1 MKRFFTFLMAVWA
14 LLSISQTVKAVDF
27 CIMGTFDGKNRPDW
41 TKLDDKNMDLVGT
54 NKYSQTYQCTKAG
67 EYRFRFVV
75 EGWKGE
81 ICPEQSP
88 YDLTQASPSCDVFY
102 TDQTGRSDNYF
113 YVNMESG
120 KTYTFTLD
128 DTSAK
133 NRKVA
138 CTVSGSST
146 TPTEN
151 YAKFY
156 LIGNLKADT
165 DWAEETKT
173 NPFTTTD
180 GKTYTYT
187 FKGVEKTVYFRV
199 VGYESNGNK
208 FKENLAPDAKED
220 KALTTTY
227 EEVAYK
233 PYDDAKA
240 WTLNASSDKT
250 YTITLLYNGTTSNP
264 QIKYTEEGGG
274 SVTPPTPS
282 TNPIANRK
290 YSEGYYLVGNFF
302 NFDGPT
308 INYDDAVFKFKQQK
322 DDAEGNAVY
331 MVEIPATLT
340 ARAQVMSV
348 DATRTPVAVYGPGE
362 VLAINNS
369 TLPVGTDNQT
379 ATTGIQ
385 NLKSSTEIKDDGT
398 NYWNMTTRRTQ
409 YDGVGQDGSYKYYIT
424 VDKTTGKPSKWEIK
438 YTDLKRVAYLL
449 STNPLGS
456 ALTVGSTRV
465 QNTFESDNDKNKAN
479 FGSGRYYG
487 SLYMDKDD
495 EYYGVSNDL
504 RGNENVS
511 KHSYGYGAIEND
523 IDRPTYNKLFL
534 FGNGGLDVTKS
545 ENTKAAAN
553 WGTFKCP
560 TEGGVR
566 VLEFNTNK
574 GNNDVESAHGGTGA
588 EFQMRS
594 DREII
599 TSLSMVGPAI
609 PGTTTGNKWDWASPV
624 ADMDFDV
631 SENCYKLTIA
641 TTEENRNK
649 VFRFVGN
656 HTQKINWFENS
667 NVDQKEMAA
676 KYNDDG
682 TFGTGHTA
690 SPSDPNEVSYT
701 QTGLDPKDKSNDD
714 KLNILWNRPAGTWT
728 VRFHIYTYSSQDG
741 NAPSFRYFYTINKN
755 SNLELRDFKDVVYM
769 SEDNVRNI
777 KNRGDYQY
785 FRTWSD
791 DTAWK
796 RPKNVDV
803 FVVSEVTAADANN
816 HVGFKLKNINKFDSS
831 EDVIPAKTGVI
842 LALKENVEVPGA
854 VFHKRKSLI
863 TYNTLDI
870 QLEQAKNKELSYTGE
885 GKTNL
890 LIPCTEA
897 KNIPTADEEKVNY
910 LFGFYHAIHGL
921 GLDNETDKHGYIQND
936 YLLGFWISNGKGL
949 TYANSS
955 YLPIKK
961 EIAEK
966 LNLGTSNDFSVLQ
979 NQSGSAKKIPALF
992 FDFGAVDND
1001 VTGIQGVVESKTV
1014 LDGKYYTLSG
1024 QQVEHPTV
1032 GGIYIHNGK
1041 KYVIK

>member
-27 CIMGTFDGKNRPDW
+27 CIMGTFDGGDRDTW
-41 TKLDDKNMDLVGT
+41 TKLDGKSMDLVG
-54 NKYSQTYQCTKAG
+54 NNQYSQTYQCTKAG
-67 EYRFRFVV
+67 EYRFRFIGV
-75 EGWKGE
+75 GWKGE
-81 ICPEQSP
+81 MCPEQSS
-88 YDLTQASPSCDVFY
+88 YDLTQASPNCKVFY
-102 TDQTGRSDNYF
+102 NDQDGKKNNYF

-120 KTYTFTLD
+120 KTYTFTFD
-128 DTSAK
+128 DSSAS
-133 NRKVA
+133 NRTVA
-138 CTVSGSST
+138 CTVSDGS
-146 TPTEN
+146 
-151 YAKFY
+151 
-156 LIGNLKADT
+156 
-165 DWAEETKT
+165 
-173 NPFTTTD
+173 
-180 GKTYTYT
+180 
-187 FKGVEKTVYFRV
+187 
-199 VGYESNGNK
+199 
-208 FKENLAPDAKED
+208 
-220 KALTTTY
+220 
-227 EEVAYK
+227 
-233 PYDDAKA
+233 
-240 WTLNASSDKT
+240 
-250 YTITLLYNGTTSNP
+250 GT
-264 QIKYTEEGGG
+264 
-274 SVTPPTPS
+274 VTPPTPP
-282 TNPIANRK
+282 TNPIAKRK

-331 MVEIPATLT
+331 MLEIPSTLT

-348 DATRTPVAVYGPGE
+348 DATGTPVAVYGPGE

-369 TLPVGTDNQT
+369 TLPVGTDDQT
-379 ATTGIQ
+379 ATTGIMD
-385 NLKSSTEIKDDGT
+385 LKSNIKIEDGT
-398 NYWNMTTRRTQ
+398 NYWNMETRRTQ
-409 YDGVGQDGSYKYYIT
+409 YGGVGLDGSYKYYIT
-424 VDKTTGKPSKWEIK
+424 VDKTTGEPSKWEIK

-449 STNPLGS
+449 STNPLSS

-465 QNTFESDNDKNKAN
+465 KNIFEGQSDINQAN

-511 KHSYGYGAIEND
+511 KHSYGYGAITNE

-534 FGNGGLDVTKS
+534 FGNGGLDATKS
-545 ENTKAAAN
+545 DNTKAAAN

-560 TEGGVR
+560 TEGGVH
-566 VLEFNTNK
+566 VIEFNTNK
-574 GNNDVESAHGGTGA
+574 GNNGVESAHGGTGA

-594 DREII
+594 DREVI

-609 PGTTTGNKWDWASPV
+609 PGTTTGNKWDWASTV

-667 NVDQKEMAA
+667 NVDQTEMAA

-682 TFGTGHTA
+682 KFGIGHTA

-701 QTGLDPKDKSNDD
+701 QDGLNKTDKSNEDNLD
-714 KLNILWNRPAGTWT
+714 IIWNRPAGTWT
-728 VRFHIYTYSSQDG
+728 VRFHIYTYSLDG
-741 NAPSFRYFYTINKN
+741 NTPSFRYFYTINKN

-769 SEDNVRNI
+769 SEENVRNI

-791 DTAWK
+791 NTAWK
-796 RPKNVDV
+796 RPENVDV
-803 FVVSEVTAADANN
+803 FVVSKVTPADESHNVAFELTKINN
-816 HVGFKLKNINKFDSS
+816 FDSS
-831 EDVIPAKTGVI
+831 EDVIPANTGVI
-842 LALKENVEVPGA
+842 LALKENVKVPGA

-870 QLEQAKNKELSYTGE
+870 QLEQAKNKYLSYTGE

-890 LIPCTEA
+890 LIPCVDA
-897 KNIPTADEEKVNY
+897 KNIPTQEGDNVNY

-921 GLDNETDKHGYIQND
+921 GLDNASDKQGYNQND
-936 YLLGFWISNGKGL
+936 YLLGFWISNGNGMF
-949 TYANSS
+949 YANSC
-955 YLPIKK
+955 YLPIAKTT
-961 EIAEK
+961 AEK
-966 LNLGTSNDFSVLQ
+966 LNLGTNNNTFGNIPTNPQGVKL
-979 NQSGSAKKIPALF
+979 IPALLC
-992 FDFGAVDND
+992 DFAKVDSG
-1001 VTGIQGVVESKTV
+1001 VTGIKDVANNGKLS
-1014 LDGKYYTLSG
+1014 DGKYYTLSG
-1024 QQVEHPTV
+1024 QQVEHPTA

-1041 KYVIK
+1041 KYIVK

>member
-1 MKRFFTFLMAVWA
+1 MKRFFTFLMAIWA
-14 LLSISQTVKAVDF
+14 LLSISQTVKAADYY
-27 CIMGTFDGKNRPDW
+27 IMGTFDGGDRGTW
-41 TKLDDKNMDLVGT
+41 TKLDGKNMDPVG
-54 NKYSQTYQCTKAG
+54 NKQYSQTYQCTKAG
-67 EYRFRFVV
+67 KYYFVFT
-75 EGWKGE
+75 GDGLTWQM
-81 ICPEQSP
+81 CPYQSS
-88 YDLTQASPSCDVFY
+88 YELTKASPSYGVSY
-102 TDQTGRSDNYF
+102 TYQEGKENNYF
-113 YVNMESG
+113 FVNMESG
-120 KTYTFTLD
+120 KAYTFTFD
-128 DTSAK
+128 DSNKT
-133 NRKVA
+133 VA
-138 CTVSGSST
+138 CKVSGSST

-156 LIGNLKADT
+156 LLGSMNDWKGT
-165 DWAEETKT
+165 DY
-173 NPFTTTD
+173 PFTTTD
-180 GKTYTYT
+180 NVSYTCTLSGKSGLLY
-187 FKGVEKTVYFRV
+187 FKPKSSADGTW
-199 VGYESNGNK
+199 
-208 FKENLAPDAKED
+208 LAPGDNNANI
-220 KALTTTY
+220 TTEYQSTT
-227 EEVAYK
+227 AGNG
-233 PYDDAKA
+233 A
-240 WTLNASSDKT
+240 WMLKASSDKT
-250 YTITLLYNGTTSNP
+250 YTITLDCSNAATP
-264 QIKYTEEGGG
+264 KIKYTEEGGG
-274 SVTPPTPS
+274 TVTPPTPPTPS
-282 TNPIANRK
+282 GENPIANRK

-302 NFDGPT
+302 NFDGDT
-308 INYDDAVFKFKQQK
+308 INYNDAVFKFKQQK

-331 MVEIPATLT
+331 MLEIPATLT

-385 NLKSSTEIKDDGT
+385 DLKSNIKIEDGT
-398 NYWNMTTRRTQ
+398 NYWNMTTRRTKR
-409 YDGVGQDGSYKYYIT
+409 DGVGQDGSYKYYIT
-424 VDKTTGKPSKWEIK
+424 VDPTTGEPRKWEIQ

-456 ALTVGSTRV
+456 ALTVGSTRAK
-465 QNTFESDNDKNKAN
+465 NTFEGENDKINAN
-479 FGSGRYYG
+479 FVSGKYFG

-504 RGNENVS
+504 ASNECMS
-511 KHSYGYGAIEND
+511 KYSYGYGAIAND

-534 FGNGGLDVTKS
+534 FGNGGLDVTQSK
-545 ENTKAAAN
+545 NTKAAAN

-560 TEGGVR
+560 TESGVY

-574 GNNDVESAHGGTGA
+574 GDNTAISPAHGGTGA
-588 EFQMRS
+588 EIQKKDNRKA
-594 DREII
+594 I

-641 TTEENRNK
+641 TTEENRNQ

-656 HTQKINWFENS
+656 HTQEINWFENS
-667 NVDQKEMAA
+667 NVDQSEMAA

-682 TFGTGHTA
+682 KFGIGHTA

-701 QTGLDPKDKSNDD
+701 QNGLDPKDKSNEDN
-714 KLNILWNRPAGTWT
+714 LNIIWNRPAGTWT
-728 VRFHIYTYSSQDG
+728 VRFHIYTYLIGD
-741 NAPSFRYFYTINKN
+741 NPSFRYFYTINKN

-769 SEDNVRNI
+769 SEENVRNI
-777 KNRGDYQY
+777 KNRGNYQY

-816 HVGFKLKNINKFDSS
+816 HVGFKLKNINNFDSS
-831 EDVIPAKTGVI
+831 EDVIPANTGVI
-842 LALKENVEVPGA
+842 LALKKNVKVPGA

-890 LIPCTEA
+890 LEKCFGA
-897 KNIPTADEEKVNY
+897 KNIPTEDKENVNY

-921 GLDNETDKHGYIQND
+921 GLDNETDKRGYIQND

-966 LNLGTSNDFSVLQ
+966 LNLGTRNDFDALQ

-1024 QQVEHPTV
+1024 QQVEHPTA

>member
-1 MKRFFTFLMAVWA
+1 MKRFFTFLMAVWT
-14 LLSISQTVKAVDF
+14 LLSISQTVKAADYY
-27 CIMGTFDGKNRPDW
+27 IMGSFVEGQEW
-41 TKLDDKNMDLVGT
+41 TKLDGKIMESVGNNM
-54 NKYSQTYQCTKAG
+54 YSQTYQCETTGK
-67 EYRFRFVV
+67 YCFRFA
-75 EGWKGE
+75 GGDLPYQM
-81 ICPEQSP
+81 CPYQSS
-88 YDLTQASPSCDVFY
+88 YELTKASPSYGVSF
-102 TDQTGRSDNYF
+102 TNQEGKANNYF
-113 YVNMESG
+113 FVNMESG
-120 KTYTFTLD
+120 KAYTFTFD
-128 DTSAK
+128 DSNKT
-133 NRKVA
+133 VA
-138 CTVSGSST
+138 CKVSGSST

-156 LIGNLKADT
+156 LLGSMNDWKGT
-165 DWAEETKT
+165 DY
-173 NPFTTTD
+173 PFTTTD
-180 GKTYTYT
+180 NVSYTCTLSGKSGLLY
-187 FKGVEKTVYFRV
+187 FKPKSSADGTW
-199 VGYESNGNK
+199 
-208 FKENLAPDAKED
+208 LAPGASN
-220 KALTTTY
+220 AYITTEYQSTT
-227 EEVAYK
+227 AGNGARMLK
-233 PYDDAKA
+233 
-240 WTLNASSDKT
+240 ASSDKT
-250 YTITLLYNGTTSNP
+250 YTITLDCSNAATP
-264 QIKYTEEGGG
+264 KIKYTEEGGG
-274 SVTPPTPS
+274 TVTPPTPPTPS
-282 TNPIANRK
+282 GENPIANRK

-302 NFDGPT
+302 NFDGDD
-308 INYDDAVFKFKQQK
+308 INYKDAVFKFKQQK
-322 DDAEGNAVY
+322 DDEDGNAVY
-331 MVEIPATLT
+331 MLEIPATLT

-348 DATRTPVAVYGPGE
+348 DATRTPVAVYGPGI
-362 VLAINNS
+362 VRAINNS
-369 TLPVGTDNQT
+369 TLPVGEDNQT

-385 NLKSSTEIKDDGT
+385 NLTSSTEIVDDGT
-398 NYWNMTTRRTQ
+398 NCWDMTTRRTQ

-424 VDKTTGKPSKWEIK
+424 VDKATGEPSKWEIK
-438 YTDLKRVAYLL
+438 YTDLKRVAFLL
-449 STNPLGS
+449 STNPLSS

-465 QNTFESDNDKNKAN
+465 KNTFEGPSDINQAN

-511 KHSYGYGAIEND
+511 KHSYGYGAITNE

-534 FGNGGLDVTKS
+534 FGNGGLDVTDSK
-545 ENTKAAAN
+545 NTKAAAN

-594 DREII
+594 DREVI

-609 PGTTTGNKWDWASPV
+609 PGTTTGIKWDWASPV

-641 TTEENRNK
+641 TTEENRNQ

-667 NVDQKEMAA
+667 NVEPSEMAA
-676 KYNDDG
+676 EYKDNG
-682 TFGTGHTA
+682 RFGIGHTA

-701 QTGLDPKDKSNDD
+701 QDGLNKNDKSNEDNLD
-714 KLNILWNRPAGTWT
+714 IRWNRPAGTWT

-769 SEDNVRNI
+769 SEENVRNI

-816 HVGFKLKNINKFDSS
+816 HVGFKLKNINNFDSS

-870 QLEQAKNKELSYTGE
+870 QLEQAKYKELSYTGE

-897 KNIPTADEEKVNY
+897 KNIPTADEVNVNY

-921 GLDNETDKHGYIQND
+921 GLDNATDKQGYNQKD

-955 YLPIKK
+955 YLRIKK

-966 LNLGTSNDFSVLQ
+966 LNLGTRNDFDALQ

>member
-14 LLSISQTVKAVDF
+14 LLSISQTVKAADY
-27 CIMGTFDGKNRPDW
+27 CIMSSFVEGQDVGGSSSTETGAKYY
-41 TKLDDKNMDLVGT
+41 LVGSMNNWGT
-54 NKYSQTYQCTKAG
+54 
-67 EYRFRFVV
+67 V
-75 EGWKGE
+75 EATSK
-81 ICPEQSP
+81 
-88 YDLTQASPSCDVFY
+88 
-102 TDQTGRSDNYF
+102 NY
-113 YVNMESG
+113 
-120 KTYTFTLD
+120 
-128 DTSAK
+128 
-133 NRKVA
+133 
-138 CTVSGSST
+138 
-146 TPTEN
+146 
-151 YAKFY
+151 
-156 LIGNLKADT
+156 
-165 DWAEETKT
+165 
-173 NPFTTTD
+173 PFTTTD
-180 GKTYTYT
+180 NVTYTCTLSGQSGTLY
-187 FKGVEKTVYFRV
+187 FKPKSSAGGTW
-199 VGYESNGNK
+199 
-208 FKENLAPDAKED
+208 LAPGASN
-220 KALTTTY
+220 AYITTEYQSTT
-227 EEVAYK
+227 
-233 PYDDAKA
+233 DGNGA
-240 WTLNASSDKT
+240 WMLEASSDKT
-250 YTITLLYNGTTSNP
+250 YTITLDCSNAATP
-264 QIKYTEEGGG
+264 KIKYSEQGSG
-274 SVTPPTPS
+274 SVTPPSPL
-282 TNPIANRK
+282 TNPIDNRI

-308 INYDDAVFKFKQQK
+308 INYYDAVFKFKQQEDDK
-322 DDAEGNAVY
+322 DGNAVY
-331 MVEIPATLT
+331 MLEIPATLT

-369 TLPVGTDNQT
+369 TLPVCTDNQT

-398 NYWNMTTRRTQ
+398 NYWDMTTRRTK

-424 VDKTTGKPSKWEIK
+424 VDKATGEPSKWEIK
-438 YTDLKRVAYLL
+438 YTDLKRVAFLL
-449 STNPLGS
+449 STNPLSS
-456 ALTVGSTRV
+456 ALTVGSTRD
-465 QNTFESDNDKNKAN
+465 QNTFESGNENEKMKAN
-479 FGSGRYYG
+479 FSSGKYFS

-495 EYYGVSNDL
+495 EYYGMSNDL
-504 RGNENVS
+504 AGNNS
-511 KHSYGYGAIEND
+511 LSSSYDYKAIKNE

-534 FGNGGLDVTKS
+534 FGNDGLDITQS
-545 ENTKAAAN
+545 ANTKGAAN
-553 WGTFKCP
+553 WGTFKCS
-560 TEGGVR
+560 TESGVYI
-566 VLEFNTNK
+566 LEFNTNK
-574 GNNDVESAHGGTGA
+574 GDNTYSPSHGGTGA
-588 EFQMRS
+588 EFWIRS
-594 DREII
+594 DRKTIN
-599 TSLSMVGPAI
+599 SLSMVGPAI
-609 PGTTTGNKWDWASPV
+609 PGTTTADGEWDWASTV

-641 TTEENRNK
+641 TTEENKNK

-656 HTQKINWFENS
+656 HTQMINWFENS
-667 NVDQKEMAA
+667 NVDQSEMAA

-682 TFGTGHTA
+682 TFGIGHTA

-701 QTGLDPKDKSNDD
+701 QDGLNKNTDEN
-714 KLNILWNRPAGTWT
+714 LNIIWNRPAGTWT
-728 VRFHIYTYSSQDG
+728 VRFHIYTYSQNG
-741 NAPSFRYFYTINKN
+741 NDPSFRYFYTINKN

-769 SEDNVRNI
+769 SEKNVRKI

-803 FVVSEVTAADANN
+803 FVVSEVTPADANN
-816 HVGFKLKNINKFDSS
+816 HVGFKLKNINNFDPS

-842 LALKENVEVPGA
+842 LALKEHVDVPGA

-870 QLEQAKNKELSYTGE
+870 QLEQAKNKELSYTGD
-885 GKTNL
+885 NL
-890 LIPCTEA
+890 LKKSFEA

-921 GLDNETDKHGYIQND
+921 GLDNAIDKQGYKQND

-966 LNLGTSNDFSVLQ
+966 LNLGTSNDFSALQ

>member
-1 MKRFFTFLMAVWA
+1 MKRFFTFLMAVWT
-14 LLSISQTVKAVDF
+14 LLSISQTVKAADYY
-27 CIMGTFDGKNRPDW
+27 IMGSFVEGQEW
-41 TKLDDKNMDLVGT
+41 TKLDGKIMESVGNNM
-54 NKYSQTYQCTKAG
+54 YSQTYQCETTGK
-67 EYRFRFVV
+67 YCFRFA
-75 EGWKGE
+75 GGDLPYQM
-81 ICPEQSP
+81 CPYQSS
-88 YDLTQASPSCDVFY
+88 YELTKASPSYGVSF
-102 TDQTGRSDNYF
+102 TNQEGKANNYF
-113 YVNMESG
+113 FVNMESG
-120 KTYTFTLD
+120 KAYTFTFD
-128 DTSAK
+128 DSNKT
-133 NRKVA
+133 VA
-138 CTVSGSST
+138 CKVSGSST

-156 LIGNLKADT
+156 LLGSMNDWKGT
-165 DWAEETKT
+165 DY
-173 NPFTTTD
+173 PFTTTD
-180 GKTYTYT
+180 NVSYTCTLSGKSGLLY
-187 FKGVEKTVYFRV
+187 FKPKSSADGTW
-199 VGYESNGNK
+199 
-208 FKENLAPDAKED
+208 LAPGASN
-220 KALTTTY
+220 AYITTEYQSTT
-227 EEVAYK
+227 AGNG
-233 PYDDAKA
+233 A
-240 WTLNASSDKT
+240 WMLKASSDKT
-250 YTITLLYNGTTSNP
+250 YTITLDCSNAATP
-264 QIKYTEEGGG
+264 KIKYTEEGGG
-274 SVTPPTPS
+274 TVTPPTPPTPS
-282 TNPIANRK
+282 GENPIANRK

-302 NFDGPT
+302 NFDGDD
-308 INYDDAVFKFKQQK
+308 INYKDAVFKFKQQK
-322 DDAEGNAVY
+322 DDEDGNAVY
-331 MVEIPATLT
+331 MLEIPATLT

-348 DATRTPVAVYGPGE
+348 DATRTPVAVYGPGI
-362 VLAINNS
+362 VRAINNS
-369 TLPVGTDNQT
+369 TLPVGEDNQT

-385 NLKSSTEIKDDGT
+385 NLTSSTEIVDDGT
-398 NYWNMTTRRTQ
+398 NCWDMTTRRTQ

-424 VDKTTGKPSKWEIK
+424 VDKATGEPSKWEIK
-438 YTDLKRVAYLL
+438 YTDLKRVAFLL
-449 STNPLGS
+449 STNPLSS

-465 QNTFESDNDKNKAN
+465 KNTFEGPSDINQAN

-511 KHSYGYGAIEND
+511 KHSYGYGAITNE

-534 FGNGGLDVTKS
+534 FGNGGLDVTDSK
-545 ENTKAAAN
+545 NTKAAAN

-594 DREII
+594 DREVI

-609 PGTTTGNKWDWASPV
+609 PGTTTGIKWDWASPV

-641 TTEENRNK
+641 TTEENRNQ

-667 NVDQKEMAA
+667 NVEPSEMAA
-676 KYNDDG
+676 EYKDNG
-682 TFGTGHTA
+682 RFGIGHTA
-690 SPSDPNEVSYT
+690 SLSDPNEVSYT
-701 QTGLDPKDKSNDD
+701 QDGLNKNDKSNEDNLD
-714 KLNILWNRPAGTWT
+714 IRWNRPAGTWT

-769 SEDNVRNI
+769 SEENVRNI

-816 HVGFKLKNINKFDSS
+816 HVGFKLKNINNFDSS

-870 QLEQAKNKELSYTGE
+870 QLEQAKYKELSYTGE

-897 KNIPTADEEKVNY
+897 KNIPTADEVNVNY

-921 GLDNETDKHGYIQND
+921 GLDNATDKQGYNQKD

-955 YLPIKK
+955 YLRIKK

-966 LNLGTSNDFSVLQ
+966 LNLGTRNDFDALQ

>member
-14 LLSISQTVKAVDF
+14 LLSISQTVKAANYYITGFFVE
-27 CIMGTFDGKNRPDW
+27 GQEW
-41 TKLDDKNMDLVGT
+41 TKLDGKNMESVG
-54 NKYSQTYQCTKAG
+54 NNQYSQTYQCETTGK
-67 EYRFRFVV
+67 YCFRFA
-75 EGWKGE
+75 GDDLPYQM
-81 ICPEQSP
+81 CPYQSS
-88 YDLTQASPSCDVFY
+88 YELTKASPSYGVSY
-102 TDQTGRSDNYF
+102 TYQEGKANNYF
-113 YVNMESG
+113 FVNMESG
-120 KTYTFTLD
+120 KAYTFTFD
-128 DTSAK
+128 DSNKT
-133 NRKVA
+133 VA
-138 CTVSGSST
+138 CKVSGSST

-156 LIGNLKADT
+156 LLGSMNGWKGT
-165 DWAEETKT
+165 DY
-173 NPFTTTD
+173 PFTTTD
-180 GKTYTYT
+180 NVSYTCTLSGKSGLLY
-187 FKGVEKTVYFRV
+187 FKPKSSADGTW
-199 VGYESNGNK
+199 
-208 FKENLAPDAKED
+208 LAPGDTNAD
-220 KALTTTY
+220 ITTEYQSTT
-227 EEVAYK
+227 AGNG
-233 PYDDAKA
+233 A
-240 WTLNASSDKT
+240 WMLEASSDKT
-250 YTITLLYNGTTSNP
+250 YTITLDCSNAATP
-264 QIKYTEEGGG
+264 KIKYSVQSG
-274 SVTPPTPS
+274 SVTPPAPL

-302 NFDGPT
+302 NFDGDT
-308 INYDDAVFKFKQQK
+308 INYKDAVFKFKQQK

-331 MVEIPATLT
+331 MLEIPATLT

-379 ATTGIQ
+379 ATTGIKD
-385 NLKSSTEIKDDGT
+385 LKSNIKIKDGT
-398 NYWNMTTRRTQ
+398 NYWDMTTRRTQ
-409 YDGVGQDGSYKYYIT
+409 KDGVGQDGSYKYYIT
-424 VDKTTGKPSKWEIK
+424 VDKATGEPSKWEIK
-438 YTDLKRVAYLL
+438 YTDLKRVAFLL
-449 STNPLGS
+449 STNPFGS
-456 ALTVGSTRV
+456 ALTVGSTRAK
-465 QNTFESDNDKNKAN
+465 NTFESENDKPQAAFN
-479 FGSGRYYG
+479 SGKYFG
-487 SLYMDKDD
+487 SLYMDNDD

-504 RGNENVS
+504 AVNNS
-511 KHSYGYGAIEND
+511 LSSSYDGYKAIENE

-534 FGNGGLDVTKS
+534 FGNGGLDITQSAEAK
-545 ENTKAAAN
+545 KAAAN

-560 TEGGVR
+560 ATSGVY

-574 GNNDVESAHGGTGA
+574 GNGNNEAAHGGTGA
-588 EFQMRS
+588 EIQIVNNT
-594 DREII
+594 EII

-641 TTEENRNK
+641 TTEENRNQ

-682 TFGTGHTA
+682 KFGIGHTA
-690 SPSDPNEVSYT
+690 SPFDPNEVSYT
-701 QTGLDPKDKSNDD
+701 QNGLDKTDKSNEDNLD
-714 KLNILWNRPAGTWT
+714 IIWNRPAGTWT
-728 VRFHIYTYSSQDG
+728 VRFHIYTYSQDG
-741 NAPSFRYFYTINKN
+741 NNPSYRYFYTINKN

-769 SEDNVRNI
+769 SEENVRII

-816 HVGFKLKNINKFDSS
+816 QVGFKLKNINNFDTS

-842 LALKENVEVPGA
+842 LALKEGDKVPGA

-890 LIPCTEA
+890 LVPCLEA
-897 KNIPTADEEKVNY
+897 KNIPTADEENVNY

-921 GLDNETDKHGYIQND
+921 GLDNALNKQGYEQND

-955 YLPIKK
+955 YLPIEKAK
-961 EIAEK
+961 AEK
-966 LNLGTSNDFSVLQ
+966 LNLGMSNDFSALQ
-979 NQSGSAKKIPALF
+979 NQPGSAKKIPALF

>member
-14 LLSISQTVKAVDF
+14 LLSISQTVKAADY
-27 CIMGTFDGKNRPDW
+27 CIMSSFVEGQDVGGSSSTETGAKYY
-41 TKLDDKNMDLVGT
+41 LVGSMNNWGT
-54 NKYSQTYQCTKAG
+54 
-67 EYRFRFVV
+67 V
-75 EGWKGE
+75 EATSK
-81 ICPEQSP
+81 
-88 YDLTQASPSCDVFY
+88 
-102 TDQTGRSDNYF
+102 NY
-113 YVNMESG
+113 
-120 KTYTFTLD
+120 
-128 DTSAK
+128 
-133 NRKVA
+133 
-138 CTVSGSST
+138 
-146 TPTEN
+146 
-151 YAKFY
+151 
-156 LIGNLKADT
+156 
-165 DWAEETKT
+165 
-173 NPFTTTD
+173 PFTTTD
-180 GKTYTYT
+180 NVTYTCTLSGQSGTLY
-187 FKGVEKTVYFRV
+187 FKPKSSAGGTW
-199 VGYESNGNK
+199 
-208 FKENLAPDAKED
+208 LAPGASN
-220 KALTTTY
+220 AYITTEYQSTT
-227 EEVAYK
+227 
-233 PYDDAKA
+233 DGNGA
-240 WTLNASSDKT
+240 WMLEASSGKT
-250 YTITLLYNGTTSNP
+250 YTITLDCSNAATP
-264 QIKYTEEGGG
+264 KIKYSEQGSG
-274 SVTPPTPS
+274 SVIPPTPL
-282 TNPIANRK
+282 TNPIANRI

-308 INYDDAVFKFKQQK
+308 INYYDAVFKFKQQN

-348 DATRTPVAVYGPGE
+348 DATRTPVAVYGPGSAF
-362 VLAINNS
+362 AINNS
-369 TLPVGTDNQT
+369 SLPVGIDNQT

-398 NYWNMTTRRTQ
+398 NCWDMTTRRTKP
-409 YDGVGQDGSYKYYIT
+409 DGVGQDGSYKYYIT
-424 VDKTTGKPSKWEIK
+424 VDPTTGEPIKWEIK

-449 STNPLGS
+449 STNPFSS
-456 ALTVGSTRV
+456 ALTVGSTRAK
-465 QNTFESDNDKNKAN
+465 NTFEGQNDKNQAN
-479 FGSGRYYG
+479 FNSGKYFG

-504 RGNENVS
+504 ASNES
-511 KHSYGYGAIEND
+511 MRYYSYGYGAIENN

-534 FGNGGLDVTKS
+534 FGNGGLDVTNDK
-545 ENTKAAAN
+545 NTKAAAN

-560 TEGGVR
+560 TESGVY
-566 VLEFNTNK
+566 VIEFNTNK
-574 GNNDVESAHGGTGA
+574 GDNTAVSPAHGGTGA
-588 EFQMRS
+588 EIQKKDNRKV
-594 DREII
+594 I

-641 TTEENRNK
+641 TTEENRNQ

-656 HTQKINWFENS
+656 HTQEINWFENS
-667 NVDQKEMAA
+667 NVDQSEMAA
-676 KYNDDG
+676 KYNDNG
-682 TFGTGHTA
+682 KFGIGHTA

-701 QTGLDPKDKSNDD
+701 QDGLNKNDKSNEDNLD
-714 KLNILWNRPAGTWT
+714 IIWNRPAGTWT
-728 VRFHIYTYSSQDG
+728 VRFHIYTYLIGD
-741 NAPSFRYFYTINKN
+741 NPSFRYFYTINKN

-769 SEDNVRNI
+769 SEKNVRNI
-777 KNRGDYQY
+777 KNRGNYQY

-816 HVGFKLKNINKFDSS
+816 HVGFKLKNINNFDPS

-842 LALKENVEVPGA
+842 LALKENVVVPGA

-890 LIPCTEA
+890 LIPCDEA
-897 KNIPTADEEKVNY
+897 KNIPTADEKNVNY

-921 GLDNETDKHGYIQND
+921 GLDNAIDKQGYNQND

>member
-14 LLSISQTVKAVDF
+14 LLSISQTVKATDYYITGF
-27 CIMGTFDGKNRPDW
+27 FAGESEW
-41 TKLDDKNMDLVGT
+41 TKLDGKNMESVGN
-54 NKYSQTYQCTKAG
+54 NKYSQTYQCTKSG
-67 EYRFRFVV
+67 EYHFRFTG
-75 EGWKGE
+75 EGLGYE
-81 ICPEQSP
+81 MCPHDASYE
-88 YDLTQASPSCDVFY
+88 LTKVSYGVASTKDEGKADY
-102 TDQTGRSDNYF
+102 YF

-120 KTYTFTLD
+120 KTYTFTFD
-128 DTSAK
+128 NSNPS
-133 NRKVA
+133 NRTVA
-138 CTVSGSST
+138 CTVGGSSS
-146 TPTEN
+146 TETG
-151 YAKFY
+151 AKYY
-156 LIGNLKADT
+156 LVGSMTGWNFDNT
-165 DWAEETKT
+165 DY
-173 NPFTTTD
+173 PFTTTD
-180 GKTYTYT
+180 NVTYTCTLSGQSGTLY
-187 FKGVEKTVYFRV
+187 FKTKSSAGGTW
-199 VGYESNGNK
+199 
-208 FKENLAPDAKED
+208 LAPGASDAYI
-220 KALTTTY
+220 TTEYQSTT
-227 EEVAYK
+227 
-233 PYDDAKA
+233 DGNGA
-240 WTLNASSDKT
+240 WMLEASSDKT
-250 YTITLLYNGTTSNP
+250 YTITLDCSNAATP
-264 QIKYTEEGGG
+264 KIKYSEQESG
-274 SVTPPTPS
+274 SVTPPTPL

-308 INYDDAVFKFKQQK
+308 INYDDAVFKFKQQN

-331 MVEIPATLT
+331 MLEIPATLT

-348 DATRTPVAVYGPGE
+348 DATRTPVAVYGPGS

-369 TLPVGTDNQT
+369 TLPVGEDNQT

-385 NLKSSTEIKDDGT
+385 NLTPSTKIEDDGT
-398 NYWNMTTRRTQ
+398 NCWDMTTRRTKF
-409 YDGVGQDGSYKYYIT
+409 DGVGQDGSYKYYIT
-424 VDKTTGKPSKWEIK
+424 VDKATGEPSKWEIK
-438 YTDLKRVAYLL
+438 YTDLKRVAFLL

-465 QNTFESDNDKNKAN
+465 KNTFEGQSDMIHAN
-479 FGSGRYYG
+479 FSSGKYFG
-487 SLYMDKDD
+487 SLYMDTDD
-495 EYYGVSNDL
+495 EYYGVSNDVA
-504 RGNENVS
+504 GNNS
-511 KHSYGYGAIEND
+511 LSSSYGYKAIKNE

-534 FGNGGLDVTKS
+534 FGNGGLDITQS
-545 ENTKAAAN
+545 ANTKGAAN
-553 WGTFKCP
+553 WGTFKCS
-560 TEGGVR
+560 TEKGVYI
-566 VLEFNTNK
+566 LEFNTNK
-574 GNNDVESAHGGTGA
+574 GNNTYSPDHGGTGA
-588 EFQMRS
+588 EFWIRS
-594 DREII
+594 DRKTIN
-599 TSLSMVGPAI
+599 SLSMVGPAI
-609 PGTTTGNKWDWASPV
+609 PGTTTADGEWNWASDV

-641 TTEENRNK
+641 TTDDNK
-649 VFRFVGN
+649 NQVFRFVGN
-656 HTQKINWFENS
+656 HTQMINWFENS
-667 NVDQKEMAA
+667 NVVQSEMAA

-682 TFGTGHTA
+682 TFGIGHTA

-701 QTGLDPKDKSNDD
+701 QDGLNKTDKSNEDNLD
-714 KLNILWNRPAGTWT
+714 IIWNRPAGTWT
-728 VRFHIYTYSSQDG
+728 VRFHIYTYSLDG
-741 NAPSFRYFYTINKN
+741 NTPSFRYFYTINKN

-769 SEDNVRNI
+769 SEGNVRNI

-816 HVGFKLKNINKFDSS
+816 HVGFKLKNINNFDSS
-831 EDVIPAKTGVI
+831 EDVIPAYTGVI
-842 LALKENVEVPGA
+842 LALKKNVEVPGA

-870 QLEQAKNKELSYTGE
+870 QLEQAKNKNLSYTGE

-890 LIPCTEA
+890 LVQCIDA
-897 KNIPTADEEKVNY
+897 KNIPTEDEENVNY

-921 GLDNETDKHGYIQND
+921 GLDNATDKQGYNQND

-955 YLPIKK
+955 YLPINKA
-961 EIAEK
+961 IAEK
-966 LNLGTSNDFSVLQ
+966 LNLGTRNDFSALQ

>member
-1 MKRFFTFLMAVWA
+1 MKRFFTFFMAVWA
-14 LLSISQTVKAVDF
+14 LLSISQTVKAA
-27 CIMGTFDGKNRPDW
+27 
-41 TKLDDKNMDLVGT
+41 DDVYLMTGQNINDTPGNYK
-54 NKYSQTYQCTKAG
+54 
-67 EYRFRFVV
+67 
-75 EGWKGE
+75 
-81 ICPEQSP
+81 I
-88 YDLTQASPSCDVFY
+88 PSNH
-102 TDQTGRSDNYF
+102 S
-113 YVNMESG
+113 MELESG
-120 KTYTFTLD
+120 DTYKIKIGSNSD
-128 DTSAK
+128 D
-133 NRKVA
+133 NFWFRVG
-138 CTVSGSST
+138 VSGSNQYELYPS
-146 TPTEN
+146 
-151 YAKFY
+151 
-156 LIGNLKADT
+156 ADG
-165 DWAEETKT
+165 E
-173 NPFTTTD
+173 
-180 GKTYTYT
+180 
-187 FKGVEKTVYFRV
+187 
-199 VGYESNGNK
+199 
-208 FKENLAPDAKED
+208 
-220 KALTTTY
+220 
-227 EEVAYK
+227 
-233 PYDDAKA
+233 
-240 WTLNASSDKT
+240 
-250 YTITLLYNGTTSNP
+250 LLS
-264 QIKYTEEGGG
+264 ITEEGASISANNAKTKG
-274 SVTPPTPS
+274 SGAWKVSFDKNTYEYITIHVVIKGEPKVWVDGKKKSSGTVTPPIPL

-302 NFDGPT
+302 NFDGAT

-322 DDAEGNAVY
+322 DDEEGNAVY
-331 MVEIPATLT
+331 MLEIPATLT

-369 TLPVGTDNQT
+369 TLPIGTDNQT
-379 ATTGIQ
+379 ATTGIKD
-385 NLKSSTEIKDDGT
+385 LKSNIKIEDGT
-398 NYWNMTTRRTQ
+398 NYWDMTTRRTQ

-424 VDKTTGKPSKWEIK
+424 VDKATGEPSKWEIK
-438 YTDLKRVAYLL
+438 YTDLKRVAFLL
-449 STNPLGS
+449 STNPLSS
-456 ALTVGSTRV
+456 ALTVGSTRAK
-465 QNTFESDNDKNKAN
+465 NTFEGQNDKNQAN
-479 FGSGRYYG
+479 FNSGKYFG

-504 RGNENVS
+504 ASNESMRNY
-511 KHSYGYGAIEND
+511 SYGYGAIEND

-534 FGNGGLDVTKS
+534 FGNGGLDVTNSK
-545 ENTKAAAN
+545 NTKAAAN

-560 TEGGVR
+560 TESGVY
-566 VLEFNTNK
+566 VIEFNTNK
-574 GNNDVESAHGGTGA
+574 GDNTTISPAHGGTGA
-588 EFQMRS
+588 EIQKKDNRKV
-594 DREII
+594 I

-609 PGTTTGNKWDWASPV
+609 PGTTTGNKWDWASTV

-641 TTEENRNK
+641 TTEENRNQ

-656 HTQKINWFENS
+656 HTKEINWFENS
-667 NVDQKEMAA
+667 NVDQSEMAA

-682 TFGTGHTA
+682 KFGIGHTA

-701 QTGLDPKDKSNDD
+701 QDGLNKNDKSNEDNLD
-714 KLNILWNRPAGTWT
+714 IIWNRPAGTWT
-728 VRFHIYTYSSQDG
+728 VRFHIYTYLIGD
-741 NAPSFRYFYTINKN
+741 NPSFRYFYTINKN

-769 SEDNVRNI
+769 SEENVRNI
-777 KNRGDYQY
+777 KNRGVYQY

-816 HVGFKLKNINKFDSS
+816 HVGFKLKNINNFDSS
-831 EDVIPAKTGVI
+831 EDVIPANTGVI

-854 VFHKRKSLI
+854 VFHTRKSLI

-870 QLEQAKNKELSYTGE
+870 QLEQAKNKELSYTGD
-885 GKTNL
+885 NL
-890 LIPCTEA
+890 LEKSFVA

-921 GLDNETDKHGYIQND
+921 GLDNASDKQGYKQND

>member
-1 MKRFFTFLMAVWA
+1 MAVWA
-14 LLSISQTVKAVDF
+14 LLSISQTVKATDYYITGF
-27 CIMGTFDGKNRPDW
+27 FAGESEW
-41 TKLDDKNMDLVGT
+41 TKLDGKNMESVGN
-54 NKYSQTYQCTKAG
+54 NKYSQTYQCTKSG
-67 EYRFRFVV
+67 EYHFRFTG
-75 EGWKGE
+75 EGLGYE
-81 ICPEQSP
+81 MCPHDASYE
-88 YDLTQASPSCDVFY
+88 LTKVSYGVASTKDEGKADY
-102 TDQTGRSDNYF
+102 YF

-120 KTYTFTLD
+120 KTYTFTFD
-128 DTSAK
+128 NSNPS
-133 NRKVA
+133 NRTVA
-138 CTVSGSST
+138 CTVGGSSS
-146 TPTEN
+146 TETG
-151 YAKFY
+151 AKYY
-156 LIGNLKADT
+156 LVGSMTGWNFDNT
-165 DWAEETKT
+165 DY
-173 NPFTTTD
+173 PFTTTD
-180 GKTYTYT
+180 NVTYTCTLSGQSGTLY
-187 FKGVEKTVYFRV
+187 FKPKSSAGGTW
-199 VGYESNGNK
+199 
-208 FKENLAPDAKED
+208 LAPGASDAYI
-220 KALTTTY
+220 TTEYQSTT
-227 EEVAYK
+227 
-233 PYDDAKA
+233 DGNGA
-240 WTLNASSDKT
+240 WMLEASSDKT
-250 YTITLLYNGTTSNP
+250 YTITLDCSNAATP
-264 QIKYTEEGGG
+264 KIKYSEQESG
-274 SVTPPTPS
+274 SVTPPTPL

-331 MVEIPATLT
+331 MLEIPATLT

-348 DATRTPVAVYGPGE
+348 DATRTPVAVYGPGS

-369 TLPVGTDNQT
+369 TLPVGEDNQT

-385 NLKSSTEIKDDGT
+385 NLTPSTKIEDDGT
-398 NYWNMTTRRTQ
+398 NCWDMTTRRTKF
-409 YDGVGQDGSYKYYIT
+409 DGVGQDGSYKYYIT
-424 VDKTTGKPSKWEIK
+424 VDKATGEPSKWEIK
-438 YTDLKRVAYLL
+438 YTDLKRVAFLL

-465 QNTFESDNDKNKAN
+465 KNTFEGQSDMIHAN
-479 FGSGRYYG
+479 FSSGKYFG
-487 SLYMDKDD
+487 SLYMDTDD
-495 EYYGVSNDL
+495 EYYGVSNDVV
-504 RGNENVS
+504 GNNS
-511 KHSYGYGAIEND
+511 LSSSYGYKAIKNE

-534 FGNGGLDVTKS
+534 FGNGGLDITQS
-545 ENTKAAAN
+545 ANTKGAAN
-553 WGTFKCP
+553 WGTFKCS
-560 TEGGVR
+560 TEKGVYI
-566 VLEFNTNK
+566 LEFNTNK
-574 GNNDVESAHGGTGA
+574 GDNTYSPDHGGTGA
-588 EFQMRS
+588 EFWIRS
-594 DREII
+594 DRKTIN
-599 TSLSMVGPAI
+599 SLSMVGPAI
-609 PGTTTGNKWDWASPV
+609 PGTTTADGEWNWASDV

-641 TTEENRNK
+641 TTDDNK
-649 VFRFVGN
+649 NQVFRFVGN
-656 HTQKINWFENS
+656 HTQMINWFENS
-667 NVDQKEMAA
+667 NVVQSEMAA

-682 TFGTGHTA
+682 TFGIGHTA

-701 QTGLDPKDKSNDD
+701 QDGLNKTDKSNEDNLD
-714 KLNILWNRPAGTWT
+714 IIWNRPAGTWT
-728 VRFHIYTYSSQDG
+728 VRFHIYTYSLDG
-741 NAPSFRYFYTINKN
+741 SNTPSFRYFYTINKN

-769 SEDNVRNI
+769 SEGNVRNI

-816 HVGFKLKNINKFDSS
+816 HVGFKLKNINNFDSS
-831 EDVIPAKTGVI
+831 EDVIPAYTGVI
-842 LALKENVEVPGA
+842 LALKKNVEVPGA

-870 QLEQAKNKELSYTGE
+870 QLEQAKNKDLRYTGE

-890 LIPCTEA
+890 LVQCIDA
-897 KNIPTADEEKVNY
+897 KNIPTEDEENVNY

-921 GLDNETDKHGYIQND
+921 GLDNATDKQGYNQND

-955 YLPIKK
+955 YLPINKA
-961 EIAEK
+961 IAEK
-966 LNLGTSNDFSVLQ
+966 LNLGTRNDFSALQ

>member
-14 LLSISQTVKAVDF
+14 LLSISQTVKAADYYIKGSFVE
-27 CIMGTFDGKNRPDW
+27 GQEW
-41 TKLDDKNMDLVGT
+41 TKLDGKNMESVGD
-54 NKYSQTYQCTKAG
+54 NKYSQTYQCKTAG
-67 EYRFRFVV
+67 KYCFRFAGDGLDY
-75 EGWKGE
+75 EM
-81 ICPEQSP
+81 CPHDPFYE
-88 YDLTQASPSCDVFY
+88 LTQVSYGVASTNHDGKANY
-102 TDQTGRSDNYF
+102 YF

-120 KTYTFTLD
+120 KTYTFTFD
-128 DTSAK
+128 NSNPS
-133 NRKVA
+133 NRTVA
-138 CTVSGSST
+138 CTVGGSST
-146 TPTEN
+146 TPTGN
-151 YAKFY
+151 FAKFY
-156 LIGNLKADT
+156 LVGSMTGWDLENT
-165 DWAEETKT
+165 DY
-173 NPFTTTD
+173 PFATTD
-180 GKTYTYT
+180 GTNYTCTLSGKSGDLY
-187 FKGVEKTVYFRV
+187 FKPKGFLADGTA
-199 VGYESNGNK
+199 
-208 FKENLAPDAKED
+208 FKEMLGPDIDTPISTDFQAVK
-220 KALTTTY
+220 Y
-227 EEVAYK
+227 GGG
-233 PYDDAKA
+233 A
-240 WTLNASSDKT
+240 WTLFNASSGKT
-250 YTITLLYNGTTSNP
+250 YTITLQYNGATSAP
-264 QIKYTEEGGG
+264 QIKYSEQESG
-274 SVTPPTPS
+274 SVTPPTPL

-302 NFDGPT
+302 NFDGDT
-308 INYDDAVFKFKQQK
+308 INYKDAVFKFKQQK
-322 DDAEGNAVY
+322 DDKDGNAVY
-331 MVEIPATLT
+331 MLEIPATLT

-379 ATTGIQ
+379 ATTGIKD
-385 NLKSSTEIKDDGT
+385 LKSNIKIEDGT
-398 NYWNMTTRRTQ
+398 NYWDMTTRRTQ
-409 YDGVGQDGSYKYYIT
+409 NDGVGQDGSYKYYIT
-424 VDKTTGKPSKWEIK
+424 VDKATGEPSKWEIK
-438 YTDLKRVAYLL
+438 YTDLKRVAFLL
-449 STNPLGS
+449 STNPFGS
-456 ALTVGSTRV
+456 ALTVGSTRAK
-465 QNTFESDNDKNKAN
+465 NTFESENDKPQAAFN
-479 FGSGRYYG
+479 SGKYFG
-487 SLYMDKDD
+487 SLYMDNDD

-504 RGNENVS
+504 AGNNS
-511 KHSYGYGAIEND
+511 LSSSYDGYKAIKNE

-534 FGNGGLDVTKS
+534 FGNGGLDITQSDEAKK
-545 ENTKAAAN
+545 TAAN

-560 TEGGVR
+560 ATSGVY

-574 GNNDVESAHGGTGA
+574 GNGINEAAHGGTGA
-588 EFQMRS
+588 EILIANN
-594 DREII
+594 REII

-641 TTEENRNK
+641 TTEENRNQ

-667 NVDQKEMAA
+667 SVDQSEKAA
-676 KYNDDG
+676 IYNADG
-682 TFGTGHTA
+682 TFGIGHTA

-701 QTGLDPKDKSNDD
+701 QNGTAETDKSKDEN
-714 KLNILWNRPAGTWT
+714 LNIIWNRPAGTWT
-728 VRFHIYTYSSQDG
+728 VRFHIYTYSQDG
-741 NAPSFRYFYTINKN
+741 DNPSYRYFYTINKN

-769 SEDNVRNI
+769 SEENVRNI

-816 HVGFKLKNINKFDSS
+816 HVGFKLKNINGFDSS
-831 EDVIPAKTGVI
+831 EDVIPANTGVI
-842 LALKENVEVPGA
+842 LALKENVKVPGA

-885 GKTNL
+885 GKNNL
-890 LIPCTEA
+890 LVQCFDA
-897 KNIPTADEEKVNY
+897 KNIPTEDEENVNY

-921 GLDNETDKHGYIQND
+921 GLDNETDKQGYIQND

-955 YLPIKK
+955 YLHIKK

-966 LNLGTSNDFSVLQ
+966 LNLGTSNDFSALQ

>member
-1 MKRFFTFLMAVWA
+1 MKRFFTFLMAVWT
-14 LLSISQTVKAVDF
+14 LLSISQTVKAADYY
-27 CIMGTFDGKNRPDW
+27 IMGSFVEGQEW
-41 TKLDDKNMDLVGT
+41 TKLDGKIMESVGN
-54 NKYSQTYQCTKAG
+54 NKYSQTYQCETTGK
-67 EYRFRFVV
+67 YCFRFA
-75 EGWKGE
+75 GGDLPYQM
-81 ICPEQSP
+81 CPYQSS
-88 YDLTQASPSCDVFY
+88 YELTKASPSYGVSY
-102 TDQTGRSDNYF
+102 TNQEGKANNYF
-113 YVNMESG
+113 FVNMESG
-120 KTYTFTLD
+120 KAYTFTFD
-128 DTSAK
+128 DSNKT
-133 NRKVA
+133 VA
-138 CTVSGSST
+138 CKVSGSST

-156 LIGNLKADT
+156 LLGSMNDWKGT
-165 DWAEETKT
+165 DY
-173 NPFTTTD
+173 PFTTTD
-180 GKTYTYT
+180 NVSYTCTLSGKSGLLY
-187 FKGVEKTVYFRV
+187 FKPKSSADGTWLAS
-199 VGYESNGNK
+199 GASNAYITTEYQSTTAGNG
-208 FKENLAPDAKED
+208 
-220 KALTTTY
+220 
-227 EEVAYK
+227 
-233 PYDDAKA
+233 A
-240 WTLNASSDKT
+240 WMLKASSDKT
-250 YTITLLYNGTTSNP
+250 YTITLDCSNAATP
-264 QIKYTEEGGG
+264 KIKYTEEGGG
-274 SVTPPTPS
+274 TVTPPTPPTPS
-282 TNPIANRK
+282 GENPIANRK

-302 NFDGPT
+302 NFDGDD
-308 INYDDAVFKFKQQK
+308 INYKDAVFKFKQQK
-322 DDAEGNAVY
+322 DDEKGNAVY
-331 MVEIPATLT
+331 MLEIPATLT

-348 DATRTPVAVYGPGE
+348 DATRTPVAVYGPGI
-362 VLAINNS
+362 VRAINNS
-369 TLPVGTDNQT
+369 TLPVGEDNQT

-385 NLKSSTEIKDDGT
+385 NLTSSTEIVDDGT
-398 NYWNMTTRRTQ
+398 NCWDMTTRRTQ

-424 VDKTTGKPSKWEIK
+424 VDKATGEPSKWEIK
-438 YTDLKRVAYLL
+438 YTDLKRVAFLL
-449 STNPLGS
+449 STNPFGS
-456 ALTVGSTRV
+456 ALTVGSTRAK
-465 QNTFESDNDKNKAN
+465 NTFESENDKPQAAFN
-479 FGSGRYYG
+479 SGKYFG
-487 SLYMDKDD
+487 SLYMDNDD

-504 RGNENVS
+504 AGNNS
-511 KHSYGYGAIEND
+511 LSSSYDGYKAIKNE

-534 FGNGGLDVTKS
+534 FGNGGLDITQSDEAK
-545 ENTKAAAN
+545 KAAAN

-560 TEGGVR
+560 ATSGVY

-574 GNNDVESAHGGTGA
+574 GNGINEAAHGGTGA
-588 EFQMRS
+588 EILIANN
-594 DREII
+594 REII

-641 TTEENRNK
+641 TTEENRNQ

-667 NVDQKEMAA
+667 SVDQSEKAA
-676 KYNDDG
+676 IYNADG
-682 TFGTGHTA
+682 TFGIGHTA

-701 QTGLDPKDKSNDD
+701 QNGTAETDKSKDEN
-714 KLNILWNRPAGTWT
+714 LNIIWNRPAGTWT
-728 VRFHIYTYSSQDG
+728 VRFHIYTYSQDG
-741 NAPSFRYFYTINKN
+741 NDPSYRYFYTINKN

-769 SEDNVRNI
+769 SEENVRNI

-796 RPKNVDV
+796 RPKDVDV

-816 HVGFKLKNINKFDSS
+816 HVGFKLKNINNFDSS
-831 EDVIPAKTGVI
+831 EDVIPAGTGVI
-842 LALKENVEVPGA
+842 LALKENFEVPGA

-870 QLEQAKNKELSYTGE
+870 QLEQAKNKYLSYTGE

-890 LIPCTEA
+890 LIPCPEA
-897 KNIPTADEEKVNY
+897 KNIPTEDKEYVNY

-921 GLDNETDKHGYIQND
+921 GLDNETDKQGYNQKD

-955 YLPIKK
+955 YLHIKK
-961 EIAEK
+961 AIAEK
-966 LNLGTSNDFSVLQ
+966 LNLGTRNDFDALQ

-1024 QQVEHPTV
+1024 QQVEHPTA

>member
-1 MKRFFTFLMAVWA
+1 MAVWT
-14 LLSISQTVKAVDF
+14 LLSISQTVKAANYYITGFFVE
-27 CIMGTFDGKNRPDW
+27 GQEW
-41 TKLDDKNMDLVGT
+41 TKLDGKNMESVG
-54 NKYSQTYQCTKAG
+54 NNQYSQTYQCETTGK
-67 EYRFRFVV
+67 YCFRFA
-75 EGWKGE
+75 GDDLPYQM
-81 ICPEQSP
+81 CPYQSS
-88 YDLTQASPSCDVFY
+88 YELTKASPSYGVSY
-102 TDQTGRSDNYF
+102 TYQEGKANNYF
-113 YVNMESG
+113 FVNMESG
-120 KTYTFTLD
+120 KAYTFTFD
-128 DTSAK
+128 DSNKT
-133 NRKVA
+133 VA
-138 CTVSGSST
+138 CKVSGSST

-156 LIGNLKADT
+156 LLGSMNEWKGT
-165 DWAEETKT
+165 DY
-173 NPFTTTD
+173 PFTTTD
-180 GKTYTYT
+180 NVSYTCTLSGKSGLLY
-187 FKGVEKTVYFRV
+187 FKPKSSADGTW
-199 VGYESNGNK
+199 
-208 FKENLAPDAKED
+208 LAPGASN
-220 KALTTTY
+220 AYITTEYQSTT
-227 EEVAYK
+227 AGNG
-233 PYDDAKA
+233 A
-240 WTLNASSDKT
+240 WMLEASSDKT
-250 YTITLLYNGTTSNP
+250 YTITLDCSNAATP
-264 QIKYTEEGGG
+264 KIKYSEQGSG
-274 SVTPPTPS
+274 SVTPPTPL

-302 NFDGPT
+302 NFDGDT
-308 INYDDAVFKFKQQK
+308 INYKDAVFKFKQQK
-322 DDAEGNAVY
+322 DDEEGNAVY
-331 MVEIPATLT
+331 MLEIPATLT

-379 ATTGIQ
+379 ATTGIKD
-385 NLKSSTEIKDDGT
+385 LKSNIKIEDGT
-398 NYWNMTTRRTQ
+398 NYWDMTTRRTQ
-409 YDGVGQDGSYKYYIT
+409 NDGVGQDGSYKYYIT
-424 VDKTTGKPSKWEIK
+424 VDKATGEPSKWEIK
-438 YTDLKRVAYLL
+438 YTDLKRVAFLL
-449 STNPLGS
+449 STNPFGS
-456 ALTVGSTRV
+456 ALTVGSTRAK
-465 QNTFESDNDKNKAN
+465 NTFESENDKPQAAFN
-479 FGSGRYYG
+479 SGKYFG
-487 SLYMDKDD
+487 SLYMDNDD

-504 RGNENVS
+504 AGNNS
-511 KHSYGYGAIEND
+511 LSSSYNGYKAIENE

-534 FGNGGLDVTKS
+534 FGNGGLDITQSDEAK
-545 ENTKAAAN
+545 KAAVN

-560 TEGGVR
+560 ATSGVY

-574 GNNDVESAHGGTGA
+574 GNGNNEAAHGGTGA
-588 EFQMRS
+588 EILIVNNQ
-594 DREII
+594 EII

-641 TTEENRNK
+641 TTEENRNQ

-667 NVDQKEMAA
+667 SVDQSEMAA

-682 TFGTGHTA
+682 TFGIGHTA

-701 QTGLDPKDKSNDD
+701 QNGLDKTDKSNEDNLD
-714 KLNILWNRPAGTWT
+714 IIWNRPAGTWT
-728 VRFHIYTYSSQDG
+728 VRFHIYTYSQDG
-741 NAPSFRYFYTINKN
+741 NNPSYRYFYTINKN

-769 SEDNVRNI
+769 SEENVRHI
-777 KNRGDYQY
+777 KGRGDYQY

-816 HVGFKLKNINKFDSS
+816 HVGFKLKNINNFDSS
-831 EDVIPAKTGVI
+831 EDVIPANTGVI

-885 GKTNL
+885 GKNNL
-890 LIPCTEA
+890 LVKCFDA
-897 KNIPTADEEKVNY
+897 KNIPTEDEENVNY

-921 GLDNETDKHGYIQND
+921 GLDNATDKQGYIQND

-966 LNLGTSNDFSVLQ
+966 LNLGTSNDFSALQ

-992 FDFGAVDND
+992 FDFSAVDND
-1001 VTGIQGVVESKTV
+1001 VTGIQGVVESKSV

>member
-1 MKRFFTFLMAVWA
+1 MKRFFTFLMAVWT
-14 LLSISQTVKAVDF
+14 LLSISQTVKAADYY
-27 CIMGTFDGKNRPDW
+27 IMGSFVEGQEW
-41 TKLDDKNMDLVGT
+41 TKLDGKIMESVGN
-54 NKYSQTYQCTKAG
+54 NKYSQTYQCETTGK
-67 EYRFRFVV
+67 YCFRFA
-75 EGWKGE
+75 GGDLPYQM
-81 ICPEQSP
+81 CPYQSS
-88 YDLTQASPSCDVFY
+88 YELTKASPSYGVSY
-102 TDQTGRSDNYF
+102 TNQEGKANNYF
-113 YVNMESG
+113 FVNMESG
-120 KTYTFTLD
+120 KAYTFTFD
-128 DTSAK
+128 DSNKT
-133 NRKVA
+133 VA
-138 CTVSGSST
+138 CKVSGSST

-156 LIGNLKADT
+156 LLGSMNDWKGT
-165 DWAEETKT
+165 DY
-173 NPFTTTD
+173 PFTTTD
-180 GKTYTYT
+180 NVSYTCTLSGKSGLLY
-187 FKGVEKTVYFRV
+187 FKPKSSADGTWLAS
-199 VGYESNGNK
+199 GGSNAYITTEYQSTTAGNG
-208 FKENLAPDAKED
+208 
-220 KALTTTY
+220 
-227 EEVAYK
+227 
-233 PYDDAKA
+233 A
-240 WTLNASSDKT
+240 WMLKASSDKT
-250 YTITLLYNGTTSNP
+250 YTITLDCSNAATP
-264 QIKYTEEGGG
+264 KIKYTEEGGG
-274 SVTPPTPS
+274 TVTPPTPPTPS
-282 TNPIANRK
+282 GENPIANRL

-302 NFDGPT
+302 NFDGDT
-308 INYDDAVFKFKQQK
+308 INYNDAVFKFKQQK

-331 MVEIPATLT
+331 MLEIPATLT

-385 NLKSSTEIKDDGT
+385 DLKSNIKIEDGT
-398 NYWNMTTRRTQ
+398 NYWNMTTRRTKR
-409 YDGVGQDGSYKYYIT
+409 DGVGQDGSYKYYIT
-424 VDKTTGKPSKWEIK
+424 VDPTTGEPRKWEIQ

-465 QNTFESDNDKNKAN
+465 KNTFESENDKPQAAFN
-479 FGSGRYYG
+479 SGKYFG
-487 SLYMDKDD
+487 SLYMDNDD
-495 EYYGVSNDL
+495 DYYGVSNDVASNNSL
-504 RGNENVS
+504 S
-511 KHSYGYGAIEND
+511 SSYYGYNAIENE
-523 IDRPTYNKLFL
+523 IDRPTYDKLFL
-534 FGNGGLDVTKS
+534 FGNGGLNITQSDEAK
-545 ENTKAAAN
+545 KAAAN

-560 TEGGVR
+560 ATSGIY

-574 GNNDVESAHGGTGA
+574 GNGNNEAAHGGTGA
-588 EFQMRS
+588 EILIVNNS
-594 DREII
+594 EII
-599 TSLSMVGPAI
+599 NSLSMVGPAI
-609 PGTTTGNKWDWASPV
+609 PGTTTADGEWKWGSDV

-631 SENCYKLTIA
+631 SENCYKLTI
-641 TTEENRNK
+641 TTTDDNK
-649 VFRFVGN
+649 NQVFRFVGN

-667 NVDQKEMAA
+667 NVDQSEMAA
-676 KYNDDG
+676 KYNDNG
-682 TFGTGHTA
+682 TFGIGHTA
-690 SPSDPNEVSYT
+690 SPSDPNDVSYT
-701 QTGLDPKDKSNDD
+701 KDGLNKNDKSNEDNLD
-714 KLNILWNRPAGTWT
+714 ILWNRPAGTWT
-728 VRFHIYTYSSQDG
+728 VRFHIYTYSQDG
-741 NAPSFRYFYTINKN
+741 NNPSFRYFYTINKN

-769 SEDNVRNI
+769 SEENVRNI
-777 KNRGDYQY
+777 KNRGNYQY

-816 HVGFKLKNINKFDSS
+816 HVGFKLKNINNFDSS
-831 EDVIPAKTGVI
+831 EDVIPANTGVI
-842 LALKENVEVPGA
+842 LALKENVKVPGA

-890 LIPCTEA
+890 LEKCFGA
-897 KNIPTADEEKVNY
+897 KNIPTEDEKNVNY

-921 GLDNETDKHGYIQND
+921 GLDNETDKQGYNQKD

-955 YLPIKK
+955 YLRIKK

-966 LNLGTSNDFSVLQ
+966 LNLGTRNDFDALQ

-1024 QQVEHPTV
+1024 QQVEHPTA

>member
-1 MKRFFTFLMAVWA
+1 MAVWA
-14 LLSISQTVKAVDF
+14 LLSISQTVKATDYYITGF
-27 CIMGTFDGKNRPDW
+27 FAGESEW
-41 TKLDDKNMDLVGT
+41 TKLDGKNMESVGN
-54 NKYSQTYQCTKAG
+54 NKYSQTYQCTKSG
-67 EYRFRFVV
+67 EYHFRFTG
-75 EGWKGE
+75 EGLGYE
-81 ICPEQSP
+81 MCPHDASYE
-88 YDLTQASPSCDVFY
+88 LTKVSYGVASTKDEGKADY
-102 TDQTGRSDNYF
+102 YF

-120 KTYTFTLD
+120 KTYTFTFD
-128 DTSAK
+128 NSNPS
-133 NRKVA
+133 NRTVA
-138 CTVSGSST
+138 CTVGGSSS
-146 TPTEN
+146 TETG
-151 YAKFY
+151 AKYY
-156 LIGNLKADT
+156 LVGSMTGWNFDNT
-165 DWAEETKT
+165 DY
-173 NPFTTTD
+173 PFTTTD
-180 GKTYTYT
+180 NVTYTCTLSGQSGTLY
-187 FKGVEKTVYFRV
+187 FKPKSSAGGTW
-199 VGYESNGNK
+199 
-208 FKENLAPDAKED
+208 LAPGASDAYI
-220 KALTTTY
+220 TTEYQSTT
-227 EEVAYK
+227 
-233 PYDDAKA
+233 DGNGA
-240 WTLNASSDKT
+240 WMLEASSDKT
-250 YTITLLYNGTTSNP
+250 YTITLDCSNAATP
-264 QIKYTEEGGG
+264 KIKYSEQESG
-274 SVTPPTPS
+274 SVTPPTPL

-331 MVEIPATLT
+331 MLEIPATLT

-348 DATRTPVAVYGPGE
+348 DATRTPVAVYGPGS

-369 TLPVGTDNQT
+369 TLPVGEDNQT

-385 NLKSSTEIKDDGT
+385 NLTPSTKIEDDGT
-398 NYWNMTTRRTQ
+398 NCWDMTTRRTKF
-409 YDGVGQDGSYKYYIT
+409 DGVGQDGSYKYYIT
-424 VDKTTGKPSKWEIK
+424 VDKATGEPSKWEIK
-438 YTDLKRVAYLL
+438 YTDLKRVAFLL

-465 QNTFESDNDKNKAN
+465 KNTFEGQSDMIHAN
-479 FGSGRYYG
+479 FSSGKYFG
-487 SLYMDKDD
+487 SLYMDTDD
-495 EYYGVSNDL
+495 EYYGVSNDVA
-504 RGNENVS
+504 GNNS
-511 KHSYGYGAIEND
+511 LSSSYGYKAIKNE

-534 FGNGGLDVTKS
+534 FGNGGLDITQS
-545 ENTKAAAN
+545 ANTKGAAN
-553 WGTFKCP
+553 WGTFKCS
-560 TEGGVR
+560 TEKGVYI
-566 VLEFNTNK
+566 LEFNTNK
-574 GNNDVESAHGGTGA
+574 GNNTYSPDHGGTGA
-588 EFQMRS
+588 EFWIRS
-594 DREII
+594 DRKTIN
-599 TSLSMVGPAI
+599 SLSMVGPAI
-609 PGTTTGNKWDWASPV
+609 PGTTTADGEWNWASDV

-641 TTEENRNK
+641 TTDDNK
-649 VFRFVGN
+649 NQVFRFVGN
-656 HTQKINWFENS
+656 HTQMINWFENS
-667 NVDQKEMAA
+667 NVVQSEMAA

-682 TFGTGHTA
+682 TFGIGHTA

-701 QTGLDPKDKSNDD
+701 QDGLNKTDKSNEDNLD
-714 KLNILWNRPAGTWT
+714 IIWNRPAGTWT
-728 VRFHIYTYSSQDG
+728 VRFHIYTYSLDG
-741 NAPSFRYFYTINKN
+741 NTPSFRYFYTINKN

-769 SEDNVRNI
+769 SEGNVRNI

-791 DTAWK
+791 NTAWK

-816 HVGFKLKNINKFDSS
+816 HVGFKLKNINNFDSS
-831 EDVIPAKTGVI
+831 EDVIPAYTGVI
-842 LALKENVEVPGA
+842 LALKKNVEVPDA

-870 QLEQAKNKELSYTGE
+870 QLEQAKNKDLRYTGE

-890 LIPCTEA
+890 LVQCIDA
-897 KNIPTADEEKVNY
+897 KNIPTEDEENVNY

-921 GLDNETDKHGYIQND
+921 GLDNATDKQGYNQND

-955 YLPIKK
+955 YLPINKA
-961 EIAEK
+961 IAEK
-966 LNLGTSNDFSVLQ
+966 LNLGTRNDFSALQ